1 MMKLLFIQGGS
12 RLKQSKEGN
21 LYIDGNFSIEVWNR
35 YLTLCDEL
43 VIILR
48 KENAVYEDEYAKK
61 KFNKMPV
68 DSKIHIIGVT
78 DVYQPLTNF
87 FNPIIHCNIRKV
99 IYREVKKVD
108 KVIIRSSSFYSGI
121 AYNACRKYKKP
132 YMFECTG
139 FALESFRYHSLLG
152 RITAPYFENLCK
164 RISRDAH
171 SVIYVTDKAL
181 QQRYPCLS
189 GRMLGCSDVYL
200 KEQNPEIL
208 TKRLLRIKACKKPLI
223 LGTAA
228 FLDVHWKGQYLV
240 IKAIAALKEKGY
252 SDYIYEL
259 IGLGTGE
266 KIQELAERLGVS
278 NQIRILGAKK
288 HDDVFKWLDTID
300 IYIQPSFQEGLCRAI
315 VEAMSR
321 ACPIICSNAGGNFEL
336 IPQKYIFPCGDY
348 LKLSEIIE
356 YCQKNMLQISKDN
369 FNKSSYFSREKLD
382 EKRSIFLSNFCKEV

>member
-1 MMKLLFIQGGS
+1 MKLLFIQGGS

-240 IKAIAALKEKGY
+240 IKDDETVRLDNYKHINQKLNETSIVIDVGGSYDENTILPTTVSTIWYGGETSKKIYNNLKSIMKRY
-252 SDYIYEL
+252 SV
-259 IGLGTGE
+259 GLT
-266 KIQELAERLGVS
+266 
-278 NQIRILGAKK
+278 
-288 HDDVFKWLDTID
+288 
-300 IYIQPSFQEGLCRAI
+300 
-315 VEAMSR
+315 
-321 ACPIICSNAGGNFEL
+321 
-336 IPQKYIFPCGDY
+336 
-348 LKLSEIIE
+348 
-356 YCQKNMLQISKDN
+356 
-369 FNKSSYFSREKLD
+369 
-382 EKRSIFLSNFCKEV
+382 